1 MNINIT
7 QLLGS
12 SPYDIQ
18 VNTWKYDIKKTF
30 LSSINLLKEL
40 EITSNELTFKTHIL
54 QTYIEEA
61 VEWLA
66 ESNAEENIKLIRQS
80 GLREVDGRF
89 YQEVCIGN
97 PEQFDCYLENIGAD
111 DYANALEKLL
121 LEPDNTADVLDY
133 LSIKDQIELV
143 SSDEIDISDDD
154 SYEDIGIP
162 FPWHEKYLIAS
173 LACCLCA
180 EHSASETEKA
190 ELAIEAIKCFMEA
203 KLHLQSQSFKHEE
216 HKLAAKAFELERLDK
231 VLSQEKRQI
240 ELQKAQLKNKSKQ
253 MQAAKRQKIDAAV
266 ALLTERW
273 LPYCKSG
280 KWKSAE
286 AAAEDLH
293 PVLKENG
300 YNYSFRWVTENIR
313 NIAKANHI
321 KLR

>member
-1 MNINIT
+1 MKVNLEQI
-7 QLLGS
+7 LGS
-12 SPYDIQ
+12 NPYDLQ
-18 VNTWKYDIKKTF
+18 VNSWKYDIKTTF
-30 LSSINLLKEL
+30 SSSINLLKEL
-40 EITSNELTFKTHIL
+40 KIDAFELTFKTRIL
-54 QTYIEEA
+54 QSYVEEA

-66 ESNAEENIKLIRQS
+66 ESNAEENTKLIRQS
-80 GLREVDGRF
+80 GLREVDGEF

-111 DYANALEKLL
+111 VYANALDKLF
-121 LEPDNTADVLDY
+121 LEPDNTAEVFDY

-154 SYEDIGIP
+154 TDEDISMP

-180 EHSASETEKA
+180 EQSTSETEKA
-190 ELAIEAIKCFMEA
+190 ELAVEAIKCFMEA
-203 KLHLQSQSFKHEE
+203 KLHLQSHRFKHEE
-216 HKLAAKAFELERLDK
+216 HTLAAKALELEHKAKSLN
-231 VLSQEKRQI
+231 LEKAKI
-240 ELQKAQLKNKSKQ
+240 EEHKASLQNKYKQ
-253 MQAAKRQKIDAAV
+253 MLAAKQQKIDAAV
-266 ALLTERW
+266 ALLTELW
-273 LPYCKSG
+273 LPQCKSG

-300 YNYSFRWVTENIR
+300 YIYSFRWVTEKIR
-313 NIAKANHI
+313 NIAKANNI